1 MEYQASE
8 NFVLD
13 PGFEEILTGKGP
25 DRIPPELMQFCED
38 ADTHAVTRSVTFL
51 TSDAAMGAV
60 SRSQQDSLTQAQLV
74 QRMDT
79 YGIGTDATIAD
90 HIDTVQQRRYV
101 DSKFHPTT
109 RGLRLLDLYGH
120 VNHHI
125 AATSFRAMTEA
136 GLREVCAGTLSCG

>member
-1 MEYQASE
+1 
-8 NFVLD
+8 
-13 PGFEEILTGKGP
+13 
-25 DRIPPELMQFCED
+25 
-38 ADTHAVTRSVTFL
+38 
-51 TSDAAMGAV
+51 
-60 SRSQQDSLTQAQLV
+60 
-74 QRMDT
+74 MDT

-109 RGLRLLDLYGH
+109 RGLRLLDLYGR

-136 GLREVCAGTLSCG
+136 GLREVCAGTLSCGQLYKEIVGLAGDLLGQSQNILQKM